1 MRFKKLLV
9 LGSLFAVLFG
19 LSYSVVLAEGESSS
33 SVNSSQVS
41 SSNQSS
47 NNEKLGEQSTTSQS
61 SSEEKSG
68 ESTKTEASSDSK
80 QKETNDNSKKSK
92 TKSESKEKKA
102 KTVGEAIKNAI
113 KKAAFDK
120 VNYSEIRDHLDGITS
135 MAYFG
140 NDWAGMSSETNYFIN
155 KLVQATFWPAK
166 IVFKVCA
173 VIYDFTANAGK
184 DSVDNYISTII
195 SNSATLFNALLSGDM
210 LTLIGGLM
218 LVYAYA
224 RFAAGGSFFASLF
237 KSIMVYLLALTFF
250 MRVGPGNQYV
260 VQIAYNT
267 TSEVVNGMTDSL
279 TKARTGYTAT
289 DNVLDQYAIQTI
301 WKPFVYMNAEVEKV
315 ADDGEV
321 TSKQVTTDDMK
332 DLVGYE
338 PGNNDDYPIGD
349 KKISDFVGSGDDV
362 HIPMMKDAWG
372 AKFSYAAG
380 GTLDA
385 VMMGFAIVLLGV
397 VSFVL
402 KVLFLILLMLSPF
415 ILAISLIP
423 TFENILFNF
432 AKNLFGAIALSL
444 FVSFFAT
451 LFLYFYSTL
460 TTIISA
466 MFSSNYFVQTC
477 FKSLVL
483 FVLWRKREFLISRL
497 TASGHS
503 GFMDGLG
510 GRIRGLKFRT
520 PRVFRRT
527 TELAAGVTGGYLV
540 SKALNRLRGGRK
552 VVAGSV
558 KHTAGLGIN
567 HIKDTVK
574 RRMSDLL
581 AHYSGIRSEQK
592 NGDDPF
598 AYGAGY
604 TRSKARQARAKESI
618 DRFRSNMDSY
628 RHKVQGNIL
637 KYAGQGM
644 SKRNGDYDYYAAKAN
659 EHLERAKA
667 KYKPKFQE
675 NVNEK
680 KK

>member
-224 RFAAGGSFFASLF
+224 RFAAGGSFFC
-237 KSIMVYLLALTFF
+237 
-250 MRVGPGNQYV
+250 Q
-260 VQIAYNT
+260 
-267 TSEVVNGMTDSL
+267 
-279 TKARTGYTAT
+279 
-289 DNVLDQYAIQTI
+289 
-301 WKPFVYMNAEVEKV
+301 FV
-315 ADDGEV
+315 
-321 TSKQVTTDDMK
+321 
-332 DLVGYE
+332 
-338 PGNNDDYPIGD
+338 
-349 KKISDFVGSGDDV
+349 
-362 HIPMMKDAWG
+362 
-372 AKFSYAAG
+372 
-380 GTLDA
+380 
-385 VMMGFAIVLLGV
+385 
-397 VSFVL
+397 
-402 KVLFLILLMLSPF
+402 
-415 ILAISLIP
+415 
-423 TFENILFNF
+423 
-432 AKNLFGAIALSL
+432 
-444 FVSFFAT
+444 
-451 LFLYFYSTL
+451 
-460 TTIISA
+460 
-466 MFSSNYFVQTC
+466 
-477 FKSLVL
+477 
-483 FVLWRKREFLISRL
+483 
-497 TASGHS
+497 
-503 GFMDGLG
+503 
-510 GRIRGLKFRT
+510 
-520 PRVFRRT
+520 
-527 TELAAGVTGGYLV
+527 
-540 SKALNRLRGGRK
+540 
-552 VVAGSV
+552 
-558 KHTAGLGIN
+558 
-567 HIKDTVK
+567 
-574 RRMSDLL
+574 
-581 AHYSGIRSEQK
+581 
-592 NGDDPF
+592 
-598 AYGAGY
+598 
-604 TRSKARQARAKESI
+604 
-618 DRFRSNMDSY
+618 
-628 RHKVQGNIL
+628 
-637 KYAGQGM
+637 
-644 SKRNGDYDYYAAKAN
+644 
-659 EHLERAKA
+659 
-667 KYKPKFQE
+667 
-675 NVNEK
+675 
-680 KK
+680 